1 MLFGNIYGLDS
12 EEISSEESDMIA
24 SDLRKYHKRLETIDG
39 VEIASSYK
47 EYLDLALGDLEDRL
61 KKSNI
66 KLADF
71 KERIYKR
78 TNLLRQIERE
88 IEKRKEY
95 SQQLSDKDKFLRTR
109 LIRNTEMKSALQN
122 LADIAGYK
130 LNSLEK
136 NQYFSDSNSSE
147 NLSSILNEEESRVV
161 NSRNLTNV
169 LVDKW
174 EKSKNSSTYTRYIEM
189 AYAEVDSIL
198 ATDKQTLI
206 DVIRQLKTNEFK
218 LKELEQLRNKV
229 NSSLARLNELE
240 TSLTNL
246 INHDLQIS
254 NTVKL
259 LEKQMLQFNQENMN
273 NFKNNQKKND

>member
-1 MLFGNIYGLDS
+1 MESD
-12 EEISSEESDMIA
+12 EISSEESDLIT
-24 SDLRKYHKRLETIDG
+24 SDLKKYHKRLETIDG

-66 KLADF
+66 KLTDF

-78 TNLLRQIERE
+78 TNLLRQIEHE

-95 SQQLSDKDKFLRTR
+95 SQQLSEKDKFLRTR

-130 LNSLEK
+130 LNSIEK

-147 NLSSILNEEESRVV
+147 NLSSILNEDETQLV

-206 DVIRQLKTNEFK
+206 DVIRKLKTNEYK

-273 NFKNNQKKND
+273 NLKNNQKKND